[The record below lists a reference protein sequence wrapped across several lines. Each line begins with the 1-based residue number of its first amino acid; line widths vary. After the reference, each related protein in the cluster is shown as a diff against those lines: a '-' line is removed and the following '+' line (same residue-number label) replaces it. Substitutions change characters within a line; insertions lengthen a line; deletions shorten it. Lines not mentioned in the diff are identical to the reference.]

1 MLFSVIIPVYNVEP
15 YLRRCLDALVP
26 QIVDCSYSAEVI
38 LVDDGSTDMSG
49 EICDEY
55 AGAYPEC
62 ITAYHKQNE
71 GLLLTRRYGYQR
83 ARGEYIINCD
93 SDDLLAPGALRSLAD
108 VIQRTEADVVLYN
121 AECLHSDGTT
131 SAFFKD
137 IFSTE
142 ELSDIGKTILL
153 EKYMTSNHL
162 GIISMCCKCYKRAC
176 VDEKVDYRM
185 YGSVNQGEDFMQ
197 SAEIYARAN
206 QAVYYNKTLYYY
218 RIGSGMTAKFN
229 PDYYWESKIVFQHVY
244 NYLWDVH
251 TDLTQWEN
259 LFMQRFFTIVAV
271 AVLQSRNDSVLSYG
285 ERKKYLMEIRED
297 PLFEEYASRFKE
309 ASDMLKCK
317 YRLVDQLLI
326 YHRYRLIDGMLRV
339 RNLVGR

>member
-15 YLRRCLDALVP
+15 YLRKCLDALVP

-55 AGAYPEC
+55 ARAYPEC

-83 ARGEYIINCD
+83 AKGEYIINCD
-93 SDDLLAPGALRSLAD
+93 SDDLMAPDALRSLAD
-108 VIQRTEADVVLYN
+108 VIQRMGADVVIYN

-142 ELSDIGKTILL
+142 ELSGVKMSTVNEQYLL
-153 EKYMTSNHL
+153 DHSIT
-162 GIISMCCKCYKRAC
+162 SMCCKCYKRAC

-197 SAEIYARAN
+197 SAEIYASAN
-206 QAVYYNKTLYYY
+206 RAVYYNKTLYYY
-218 RIGSGMTAKFN
+218 RIASGMTAKFN
-229 PDYYWESKIVFQHVY
+229 PDYYRESKIVFQHVY
-244 NYLWDVH
+244 NYLRDVH
-251 TDLTQWEN
+251 TDLTEWER
-259 LFMQRFFTIVAV
+259 LLMQRFFTIVGA
-271 AVLQSRNDSVLSYG
+271 AILQSRNDSALSYV
-285 ERKKYLMEIRED
+285 EREKYLIEIRED
-297 PLFEEYASRFKE
+297 PLFEEYASRFAE
-309 ASDMLKCK
+309 VSGAIQRR
-317 YRLVDQLLI
+317 YRLMNGLLI
-326 YHRYRLIDGMLRV
+326 GRHYRLIDGMLRV
-339 RNLVGR
+339 RNLLGR